1 MLDPAFRRS
10 WNDVGSPLKSRVVV
24 RSNVFQSI
32 FRWACKRSGRGA
44 VRMDNLWTRT
54 DAARYRQRPFGS
66 IRIHCVLCTPPLLLR
81 EIHPQSMRT
90 LLVLLTVAMSF
101 VAHSRTIYYG
111 DWIDSAHAATTQGDH
126 AKAQGFYLKAFQRR
140 PPLAK
145 HALECARMSWLLL
158 DTGTTQVYVDHSLDL
173 GITGPEVAADSVLKQ
188 FWVSGSA
195 ATSKALWSTYRTME
209 IPELI
214 PIRITDP
221 PDLLALFPHY
231 FSEEVVP

>member
-1 MLDPAFRRS
+1 
-10 WNDVGSPLKSRVVV
+10 
-24 RSNVFQSI
+24 
-32 FRWACKRSGRGA
+32 
-44 VRMDNLWTRT
+44 MDNLWTRT

-90 LLVLLTVAMSF
+90 LFVLLAVSVAF
-101 VAHSRTIYYG
+101 AAHSRTIYYG